1 MLSPETLDV
10 LSTEELIEKTSYEDK
25 YLVQTFLG
33 RMEELV
39 DRYMSIRRGELGK
52 PEIKYSLESV
62 TFSSTYLTVKYSH
75 NGICRCSSNCA
86 YDYDDYEIMLTDLFL
101 SEDGIKRVFAE
112 EKAIELQKAAK
123 RLQEKLALEEK
134 VRQEKEASEKL
145 LLEQLK
151 KKYEEKP

>member
-25 YLVQTFLG
+25 YLIQTFLG

-75 NGICRCSSNCA
+75 NGGCRCSSNCG
-86 YDYDDYEIMLTDLFL
+86 YDCDDYEIMLTDLFL
-101 SEDGIKRVFAE
+101 SEDGIKKLFAE
-112 EKAIELQKAAK
+112 EKAVELQKAAK
-123 RLQEKLALEEK
+123 KLQEKLALEEK
-134 VRQEKEASEKL
+134 VRQEKESSEKL

-151 KKYEEKP
+151 KKYEEKQ

>member
-25 YLVQTFLG
+25 YLIQAFLG

-62 TFSSTYLTVKYSH
+62 TFSSTYITVKYSH
-75 NGICRCSSNCA
+75 NGGCRCSSNCA
-86 YDYDDYEIMLTDLFL
+86 YYYDDYDIMLTDLFL
-101 SEDGIKRVFAE
+101 SEDGIKKIFAE
-112 EKAIELQKAAK
+112 EKAVELQKAAK

-151 KKYEEKP
+151 KKYEEKQ

>member
-25 YLVQTFLG
+25 YLIQTFLG

-62 TFSSTYLTVKYSH
+62 TFSSTYITVKYSH
-75 NGICRCSSNCA
+75 NGGCRCSSNCG

-101 SEDGIKRVFAE
+101 SEDGIKKIFAE
-112 EKAIELQKAAK
+112 EKAVELQKVAK
-123 RLQEKLALEEK
+123 WLKEKADLEEK
-134 VRQEKEASEKL
+134 ARQKKENDEKV

-151 KKYEEKP
+151 KKYEEKQ

>member
-25 YLVQTFLG
+25 YLVQAFLG

-62 TFSSTYLTVKYSH
+62 SFSSTYLTVKYSH
-75 NGICRCSSNCA
+75 NGGCRCSSNCG
-86 YDYDDYEIMLTDLFL
+86 YDCDDYEIMLTDLFL
-101 SEDGIKRVFAE
+101 SEDRIKKIFAE
-112 EKAIELQKAAK
+112 EKAVELQKVAK
-123 RLQEKLALEEK
+123 WLKEKADFEEK
-134 VRQEKEASEKL
+134 ARQKKENDEKV

-151 KKYEEKP
+151 KKYEEK

>member
-25 YLVQTFLG
+25 YLVQAFLG

-62 TFSSTYLTVKYSH
+62 SFSSTYLTVKYSH
-75 NGICRCSSNCA
+75 NGGCCG
-86 YDYDDYEIMLTDLFL
+86 YDCDDYEIMLTDLFL
-101 SEDGIKRVFAE
+101 SEDRIKKIFAE
-112 EKAIELQKAAK
+112 EKAVELQKVAK
-123 RLQEKLALEEK
+123 WLKEKADFEEK
-134 VRQEKEASEKL
+134 ARQKKENDEKV

-151 KKYEEKP
+151 KKYEEK